1 MAEAFSQD
9 SFARLKRRL
18 DQGDPAAAEEIFER
32 FSRRLAALAR
42 EQLGPRLRAKLD
54 PEDVTQSVFRSFFRR
69 QEAGELTFASWE
81 SLWSLLVVITLRKCG
96 HQVQHYLAARRDVRR
111 ELGQAPGTDL
121 SSEDVRSSWRALVR
135 EPTPEE
141 AAALTDLLER
151 LMHRLKPLQREIL
164 TLRLQG
170 HSTAEIAQQ
179 VKRSQRMVQYTLQA
193 VRAHLEK
200 LLASGGAGA
209 DNPQ

>member
-1 MAEAFSQD
+1 M
-9 SFARLKRRL
+9 
-18 DQGDPAAAEEIFER
+18 
-32 FSRRLAALAR
+32 
-42 EQLGPRLRAKLD
+42 
-54 PEDVTQSVFRSFFRR
+54 
-69 QEAGELTFASWE
+69 
-81 SLWSLLVVITLRKCG
+81 
-96 HQVQHYLAARRDVRR
+96 
-111 ELGQAPGTDL
+111 
-121 SSEDVRSSWRALVR
+121 R

-141 AAALTDLLER
+141 AAALTDLLEQ

-170 HSTAEIAQQ
+170 YSTAEIAQQ

-193 VRAHLEK
+193 VRNHLEK